1 MPEQKAR
8 SFFRHVANL
17 TADSELQN
25 AQAGLAKTIRGTR
38 VRVVSQ
44 HCSMTRMIRFWS
56 LSHDAFAMHLTL
68 AVALAAAAAA
78 NAVCLLSYL

>member
-1 MPEQKAR
+1 M
-8 SFFRHVANL
+8 
-17 TADSELQN
+17 
-25 AQAGLAKTIRGTR
+25 
-38 VRVVSQ
+38 VSQ
-44 HCSMTRMIRFWS
+44 HCRMTRMIRFWT